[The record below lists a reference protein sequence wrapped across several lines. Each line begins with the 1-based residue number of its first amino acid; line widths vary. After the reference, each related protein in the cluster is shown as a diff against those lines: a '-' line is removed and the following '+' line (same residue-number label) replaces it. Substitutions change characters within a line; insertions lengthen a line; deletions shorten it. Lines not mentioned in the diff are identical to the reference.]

1 MFGVLDQVSGST
13 LRLTFKFP
21 GFVFGVC
28 SKKFG
33 FGFMDCGV
41 TVLQFKIKGRDFGLG
56 FSL

>member
-21 GFVFGVC
+21 RFVFGVC
-28 SKKFG
+28 SKVRFWFYG
-33 FGFMDCGV
+33 LWV
-41 TVLQFKIKGRDFGLG
+41 AVLQFKIKGRDFGLG